1 MGKKNVIIIVIV
13 GTLLVFLGSLMIV
26 IHQIQTQNQ
35 EKETKENQ
43 LKIYYK
49 EFNEQASQF
58 ADKRIEYTKAVVEN
72 MYYESVNDEYDTWI
86 KEMKSYHELVD
97 SILVKAKPLENLCI
111 NQVYSKEE
119 LKNDCDT
126 YVINYETVMN
136 YFVKDVNE
144 FNDFIMDYNNDYN
157 AKILTYEL
165 DTNQYNYLDVNDD
178 GKFIGKD

>member
-1 MGKKNVIIIVIV
+1 MGKKNIIIMAIV
-13 GTLLVFLGSLMIV
+13 GSLLVFLGSLILV
-26 IHQIQTQNQ
+26 INQIQTQNQ

-43 LKIYYK
+43 LETYYK
-49 EFNEQASQF
+49 KFNELASQF
-58 ADKRIEYTKAVVEN
+58 ADKRMEYTKVVVEN
-72 MYYESVNDEYDTWI
+72 MYYESVNDEYDNWI
-86 KEMKSYHELVD
+86 KEMKAYHELVD
-97 SILVKAKPLENLCI
+97 QILTAAKPLENLCI
-111 NQVYSKEE
+111 NQVYTKEE

-144 FNDFIMDYNNDYN
+144 FNDFIVDYNTNYG
-157 AKILTYEL
+157 ASISTYEL